1 MATAG
6 KERRRFQRLKLAKPI
21 LGTLD
26 GQGALILDVGVGGAF
41 VEHYGRTR
49 ADTRMT
55 LTFRWQGEDIE
66 FVCEVARTTVARP
79 ESGAQGA
86 VSHTGL
92 RFVEGKGDADAKL
105 QDMMATFIGRLLAA
119 QRANSSAEDSGG
131 GADILS
137 QLGQARRLRT
147 RGYMS
152 YRLEGDRWSIVRTI
166 NPAQPPNGFTVA
178 AYEDEEELETLCA
191 AYKSGDEEARQMIRL
206 AAELSVLSARK

>member
-6 KERRRFQRLKLAKPI
+6 KDRRRFQRLKLAKPI

-49 ADTRMT
+49 PDTRMT

-92 RFVEGKGDADAKL
+92 RFLEGKGDANAKL

-152 YRLEGDRWSIVRTI
+152 YRLEGDGWSIVRTI

-191 AYKSGDEEARQMIRL
+191 AYKSGNEEARKMIRL
-206 AAELSVLSARK
+206 VAELSVLSARK